1 MDEHVRAGDPLTW
14 TVPQPSDSGEGLRRT
29 AEAYRDT
36 VGRYASGVT
45 VITGLSDGAA
55 AGFTCQSFHSVSLEP
70 RLVLISVMRS
80 STTYPRVRASGCFAV
95 NVLAEGQEGMSDRF
109 ARSGT
114 DKWAGVP
121 WRPSPAGLPVIEGV
135 LAWLDCTIRD
145 EHPAGDHLIVVGE
158 VTAFGTTE
166 RERRSPL
173 IFYNRAYSQIA
184 LDALESH

>member
-1 MDEHVRAGDPLTW
+1 MRASDPLTW
-14 TVPQPSDSGEGLRRT
+14 RVPRSSDRGEGLRPT

-45 VITGLSDGAA
+45 VITGLHEGVA

-70 RLVLISVMRS
+70 PLVLISVMTT
-80 STTYPRVRASGCFAV
+80 STTYPRIRTSGCFAV

-114 DKWAGVP
+114 DKWAGVR
-121 WRPSPAGLPVIEGV
+121 WRPSPAGLPVIDGV

-145 EHPAGDHLIVVGE
+145 EHCAGDHLIVVGE
-158 VTAFGTTE
+158 VTAFGTAE
-166 RERRSPL
+166 REGRSPL
-173 IFYNRAYSQIA
+173 IFYNRAYQQIA
-184 LDALESH
+184 LDALESQ